1 MGRFNTKLE
10 SHFSDVHL
18 YHNSF
23 NSYHGRRKVL
33 LVLTFFLL
41 NCYAHLNFLCNL
53 GTIIVLLLQK
63 STGHKLFGHQPVS
76 ILLVVYCCF
85 RSGANW
91 NTTESA
97 SSLTTTSI
105 WVSLS
110 TDSFRKFQYRNSV
123 RNKSC
128 RCLSRRVFIFSKVA
142 RLNAVIRLL
151 FFRTGSHNS
160 LYFVSVIYFVY
171 YCISGPFH
179 HWLFQAGV
187 SSVAYQSQ
195 TFISLERHR
204 WVGSNCAIVCCTHL
218 KNRNEFDRRI
228 LALLKQ

>member
-1 MGRFNTKLE
+1 MCAITLGRFKTKLE

-23 NSYHGRRKVL
+23 SSYHCRRKIL

-41 NCYAHLNFLCNL
+41 NCYAHLNILWNL

-63 STGHKLFGHQPVS
+63 SIEHQLGTTS
-76 ILLVVYCCF
+76 ILLVGYCCF

-97 SSLTTTSI
+97 SALTAASV
-105 WVSLS
+105 WVSVS
-110 TDSFRKFQYRNSV
+110 TDSFRNCQYRNSV

-128 RCLSRRVFIFSKVA
+128 RCLSRRLFIYCFKRSPTERGYA
-142 RLNAVIRLL
+142 SP
-151 FFRTGSHNS
+151 FFRAGAQNS

-179 HWLFQAGV
+179 HWLCQACV
-187 SSVAYQSQ
+187 SSLAYQSQ
-195 TFISLERHR
+195 TFI
-204 WVGSNCAIVCCTHL
+204 
-218 KNRNEFDRRI
+218 
-228 LALLKQ
+228 